1 MPCDDL
7 DGWMKVEGGTET
19 QEGGDMS
26 IHLADFLRYIPETNM
41 TLQSNYTPNKFLKKE
56 RQSVHWLWIRLS
68 PGLLGQLLKLSDLT
82 WILH

>member
-26 IHLADFLRYIPETNM
+26 IHLADFLPYIPETNM
-41 TLQSNYTPNKFLKKE
+41 TLRSNYTPNKF
-56 RQSVHWLWIRLS
+56 
-68 PGLLGQLLKLSDLT
+68 
-82 WILH
+82 